1 MTNPTLTPLNFQ
13 VSLALAAHSKARQF
27 SAYHAQVSKAKQVYL
42 NTLAV
47 YAVQFYLNCLDFEVD
62 LEESFCEDLV
72 MQALMDVADLK
83 IKNCG
88 KIECRPIFASQQSCQ
103 VSPEVQEERIA
114 YVIVRLND
122 TLSEAYLLGF
132 IDQLESDI
140 LPINSLQ
147 SLDFFPAYLNK
158 IRNFKKVD
166 SIINLSEWLHNKMMT
181 GWKNLEALLEPGQQ
195 LALGYRSG
203 TTTLTS
209 QSSPDLIRGAK
220 LIDLGADTGDT
231 TVILLITIAPETET
245 EMGIR
250 VQVHPAFG
258 ASYLPENI
266 KLYLLSETGECLRE
280 ISSRRLDNFIQLP
293 YFRGFPDEQ
302 FKIKV
307 AYNNNQFTEKFK
319 I

>member
-1 MTNPTLTPLNFQ
+1 MTNPTLTPLNFK
-13 VSLALAAHSKARQF
+13 VSLALSAHSKARQF

-62 LEESFCEDLV
+62 LEESFCEDPV
-72 MQALMDVADLK
+72 MQALMNIADLK

-88 KIECRPIFASQQSCQ
+88 KIECCFILESQQSCQ
-103 VSPEVQEERIA
+103 IPPEVQAERIA
-114 YVIVRLND
+114 YVVVQLNNSLTD
-122 TLSEAYLLGF
+122 AHLLGF
-132 IDQLESDI
+132 VDKFETDI

-147 SLDFFPAYLNK
+147 SLDNFPAYLNE
-158 IRNFKKVD
+158 IRD
-166 SIINLSEWLHNKMMT
+166 SRMVKLTVNLSDWLQNKMRE
-181 GWKNLEALLEPGQQ
+181 GWQNLEALLESGQR
-195 LALGYRSG
+195 LTLGYRSG
-203 TTTLTS
+203 KTFTP
-209 QSSPDLIRGAK
+209 QSSPHSIHGAK
-220 LIDLGADTGDT
+220 LIDLGAGTGDP
-231 TVILLITIAPETET
+231 TVILLIAIAPETET

-293 YFRGFPDEQ
+293 YFRGVPDEQ

-307 AYNNNQFTEKFK
+307 VYNNNQVTEHFK